1 MWEEGHMND
10 NYEVFLSYSSDVDPH
25 IFDEIV
31 RYFEPSIYHFSRDS
45 NEFGEKKVL
54 KAKIAERTR
63 RNCRRVDR
71 PEFRSQSPSSGL
83 LCSGCHIARSVSKRI
98 ANARYEP

>member
-45 NEFGEKKVL
+45 NEFGESLKHSLSEKISRCRLILVMITPGALKSALGKV
-54 KAKIAERTR
+54 
-63 RNCRRVDR
+63 
-71 PEFRSQSPSSGL
+71 
-83 LCSGCHIARSVSKRI
+83 
-98 ANARYEP
+98 